1 MNDSEYYSFEDR
13 LYENPTTSRDE
24 QMSFVDNLRAAQQAA
39 NAQIKTQT
47 ENLGT
52 QIPSVKGGLTG
63 PEGYFQSRYQ
73 TAPTNAIVG
82 DLRAAAQADALN
94 KVLSNYSEQMQK
106 KYNDAYRQY
115 QKNRARRAASGGGG
129 GTYGGGGGT
138 TSGTPSDTTIGEI
151 ETIASDAALPAT
163 SSISSAP
170 QNGWSDTSYT
180 DLEGRV
186 HRVYTNEAG
195 ERVEYIGNDRV
206 FDNRKSTAAS
216 VLPSWVDVDTFY
228 DEANKAVSTYDT
240 FRSRLPSWVSES
252 DAQRMYAKLTGP
264 TTGGGD

>member
-1 MNDSEYYSFEDR
+1 MDSNNYYEYEDR
-13 LYENPTTSRDE
+13 LYETPTTSRDE
-24 QMSFVDNLRAAQQAA
+24 QMSFIDNLRAAQQAA

-106 KYNDAYRQY
+106 QYNDAYRQY
-115 QKNRARRAASGGGG
+115 QKNRARRATSGGGG
-129 GTYGGGGGT
+129 NGGGGT
-138 TSGTPSDTTIGEI
+138 TSGTPSDTTVGEL

-163 SSISSAP
+163 SSITSAP
-170 QNGWSDTSYT
+170 QSGWSDTSYT
-180 DLEGRV
+180 DLDGRV
-186 HRVYTNEAG
+186 HRVYTDASG
-195 ERVEYIGNDRV
+195 HRIEYIGNDKV
-206 FDNRKSTAAS
+206 YDDTKEGIMAAINKKYPNM
-216 VLPSWVDVDTFY
+216 PSFVDI
-228 DEANKAVSTYDT
+228 EELYDT
-240 FRSRLPSWVSES
+240 ATNPAIIYDPDTQQTMLR
-252 DAQRMYAKLTGP
+252 
-264 TTGGGD
+264 TGGQGSW

>member
-115 QKNRARRAASGGGG
+115 QKNRARRAASGGSSGSGSGGYGGGYGG
-129 GTYGGGGGT
+129 GTSGGTDTAITGGVDLVPSQESEVNEWLGVDVEAEHAKYPNAGTISTIAPGDYIIEDGKRVPIYRKTDESGRIIETNDPSLKRSSYDGYYYPVGSVEANYAQLPEWAKAAIGGG
-138 TSGTPSDTTIGEI
+138 E
-151 ETIASDAALPAT
+151 LV
-163 SSISSAP
+163 
-170 QNGWSDTSYT
+170 NG
-180 DLEGRV
+180 
-186 HRVYTNEAG
+186 
-195 ERVEYIGNDRV
+195 
-206 FDNRKSTAAS
+206 
-216 VLPSWVDVDTFY
+216 
-228 DEANKAVSTYDT
+228 
-240 FRSRLPSWVSES
+240 
-252 DAQRMYAKLTGP
+252 
-264 TTGGGD
+264 